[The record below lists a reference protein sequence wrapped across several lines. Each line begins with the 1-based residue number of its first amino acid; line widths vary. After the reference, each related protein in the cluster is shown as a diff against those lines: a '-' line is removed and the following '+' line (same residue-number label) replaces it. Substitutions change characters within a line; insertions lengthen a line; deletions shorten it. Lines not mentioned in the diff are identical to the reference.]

1 MKRQSPGRRGG
12 GKPQRVREKTGDGV
26 QRDMAEGKI
35 TIYTGG
41 GHGKTPAALGIAL
54 QYASEGKRTVMIQ
67 FLKGKGLEDTEFV
80 KRLEPEIRIFRFE
93 KSDLCFDSRSEQE
106 KQDDLTNIRN
116 GLQFAR
122 KELNTGGCDLLI
134 LDEVLDLVA
143 NGIITVEDLRSL
155 LEKHEYT
162 DIILTGVNM
171 SPEVCQFADVI
182 TKLVGVQCTD

>member
-134 LDEVLDLVA
+134 LDEFLGILDHDLVPA
-143 NGIITVEDLRSL
+143 ETLDNLSSCRDSGIN
-155 LEKHEYT
+155 
-162 DIILTGVNM
+162 IILTGIKC
-171 SPEVCQFADVI
+171 PEKLFMIADSVVS
-182 TKLVGVQCTD
+182 TEKRK